1 MASVKPY
8 REGWRAVVRRVGYP
22 VRSKVFKLKKDA
34 DAWSRE
40 IESSMDNNKY
50 RDLARA
56 KEHTVGALF
65 ERFRDEVCASRK
77 GGRWDKV
84 RINYL
89 IKTAEFTKRRLDQ
102 LRFEDIRDWRDGR
115 LKQVSAP
122 SVNREMNLI
131 SGIFS
136 HAINEWS
143 APLAG
148 NPVHMVSRPK
158 GSDRQRNRRW
168 YDDELKAVLTA
179 AKWDETKPRPTTG
192 KGMLPWA
199 LLLALETA
207 MRPSELTS
215 LKVKDFHPQE
225 RCVRLGDSKNGDAR
239 DVPLSTKAMQ
249 YLTFLTEGRKA
260 EELIFIV
267 SWESLGAYYRDVRKT
282 AGLADSDLRFRDLR
296 HEATTRLSRKFNNQL
311 ELAAVTGHRSLQS
324 LKRYYNPTAAELAKR
339 LD

>member
-8 REGWRAVVRRVGYP
+8 REGWRAVIRRVGYP
-22 VRSKVFKLKKDA
+22 VRSKIFKIKKDA
-34 DAWSRE
+34 DAWARE

-50 RDLARA
+50 RDLAKA

-65 ERFRDEVCASRK
+65 ERFRDEVCPHRK
-77 GGRWDKV
+77 GARWDRV
-84 RINYL
+84 RINFL
-89 IKTAEFTKRRLDQ
+89 LKTAEFTKRRLDQ
-102 LRFEDIRDWRDGR
+102 LRFEDIRDWRDAR
-115 LKQVSAP
+115 LKKVSPP

-136 HAINEWS
+136 HAIEEWS

-168 YDDELKAVLTA
+168 YDDELQAVLDA
-179 AKWDETKPRPTTG
+179 AKWDEKVKPRTG
-192 KGMLPWA
+192 KEMMPWA

-207 MRPSELTS
+207 MRPSELTA
-215 LKVKDFHPQE
+215 LKVSDFHPKE
-225 RCVRLGDSKNGDAR
+225 RCVRLVDSKNGEGR

-249 YLTFLTEGRKA
+249 YLAFLTEGRRSG
-260 EELIFIV
+260 ELIFIV
-267 SWESLGAYYRDVRKT
+267 SWESLGAYYRDARKK
-282 AGLADSDLRFRDLR
+282 AGMADSDLRFRDLR
-296 HEATTRLSRKFNNQL
+296 HEATTRLSRKFSNQL